1 MTSNIMTRVHGLGIV
16 LVLVLLIVA
25 FSIMSPN
32 FLDAN
37 NLFNILRQVTTLGIV
52 AVGFAFVLLTGGI
65 DLSVGYQVSLYVVV
79 CGMLMSQFDVPWPL
93 AIVLVLVLG
102 LGIGLINGLIITFT
116 GVAPLIVT
124 LSMMTILN
132 GVSYLLSKGL
142 PISGF
147 PREFSV
153 LGQGSLGVI
162 PISVIVLALV
172 WGIGYFIANKT
183 STGRYFYAIGNNVE
197 AARLSGVNTRRTLL
211 FVYAVC
217 GLFTAIGA
225 VLLLSRLN
233 SAQSATGAGFEFSVL
248 TACVLG
254 GVSVMGG
261 RGSLFGAF
269 IGVLIVGVL
278 DNGLVLLNV
287 SEYVQLVIKGVIL
300 LTAVI
305 YDAMSKNSGG
315 RRKQIGGVSIGGGK
329 GDQHDKTGE
338 QNAVPAGTGPAA
350 TA

>member
-1 MTSNIMTRVHGLGIV
+1 MTSNFMTRLHGLGIV
-16 LVLVLLIVA
+16 LVLVLLIAA

-93 AIVLVLVLG
+93 AILVVLVLG
-102 LGIGLINGLIITFT
+102 VGIGLINGIIITVT

-153 LGQGSLGVI
+153 LGQGSLGII
-162 PISVIVLALV
+162 PISVLVLALV
-172 WGIGYFIANKT
+172 WAVGYFIANKT

-300 LTAVI
+300 LAAVI
-305 YDAMSKNSGG
+305 YDAMSKSSGG
-315 RRKQIGGVSIGGGK
+315 RRKQIGGVSLGRK
-329 GDQHDKTGE
+329 
-338 QNAVPAGTGPAA
+338 PAA
-350 TA
+350 EEGPKTSTVPLG

>member
-1 MTSNIMTRVHGLGIV
+1 MISKFRPRLHELGIV
-16 LVLVLLIVA
+16 LVLVLLIIG
-25 FSIMSPN
+25 FSALSPN

-65 DLSVGYQVSLYVVV
+65 DLSVGYQISLYVVV
-79 CGMLMSQFDVPWPL
+79 CGIMMAQFDVPWPL

-102 LGIGLINGLIITFT
+102 VVIGLINGLIITLT

-147 PREFSV
+147 PSGFSV
-153 LGQGSLGVI
+153 LGQGAVIGI

-172 WGIGYFIANKT
+172 WAIGYFIANQT
-183 STGRYFYAIGNNVE
+183 YIGRYFYAIGNNVE

-211 FVYAVC
+211 LVYAVS
-217 GLFTAIGA
+217 GLFTAVGA
-225 VLLLSRLN
+225 ILLLSRLN

-287 SEYVQLVIKGVIL
+287 SEYVQLVIKGLIL
-300 LTAVI
+300 LVAVI
-305 YDAMSKNSGG
+305 YDATSKRSGG
-315 RRKQIGGVSIGGGK
+315 RRKQIGGVSIARGPTAEP
-329 GDQHDKTGE
+329 KT
-338 QNAVPAGTGPAA
+338 ATVPLS
-350 TA
+350 

>member
-1 MTSNIMTRVHGLGIV
+1 MTSKFMPRVQGLGIV
-16 LVLVLLIVA
+16 LVLVLLIIG
-25 FSIMSPN
+25 FSILSPN

-65 DLSVGYQVSLYVVV
+65 DLSVGYQISLYVVV
-79 CGMLMSQFDVPWPL
+79 CGIMMSQFDVPWPL
-93 AIVLVLVLG
+93 AILLVLVLG
-102 LGIGLINGLIITFT
+102 VVIGLINGLIITLT

-147 PREFSV
+147 PSDFSV
-153 LGQGSLGVI
+153 LGQGALIGI
-162 PISVIVLALV
+162 PVSVMVLVVV
-172 WGIGYFIANKT
+172 WAIGYFIANKT
-183 STGRYFYAIGNNVE
+183 YIGRYFYAIGNNVE

-211 FVYAVC
+211 FVYAIC
-217 GLFTAIGA
+217 GLFTAVGA

-261 RGSLFGAF
+261 RGTMFGAF
-269 IGVLIVGVL
+269 VGVLIVGVL

-287 SEYVQLVIKGVIL
+287 SEYVQLVIKGAIL
-300 LTAVI
+300 LIAVI
-305 YDAMSKNSGG
+305 YDAMSKNSKG
-315 RRKQIGGVSIGGGK
+315 RTRQIGGMTLGGK
-329 GDQHDKTGE
+329 KYGPKTTT
-338 QNAVPAGTGPAA
+338 VPLS
-350 TA
+350 

>member
-1 MTSNIMTRVHGLGIV
+1 MKALKFLPRVHGLGIV
-16 LVLVLLIVA
+16 LVLVLLIAA
-25 FSIMSPN
+25 FSFLSPN

-52 AVGFAFVLLTGGI
+52 AVGFSFVLLTGGI
-65 DLSVGYQVSLYVVV
+65 DLSVGYQISLYVVI
-79 CGMLMSQFDVPWPL
+79 CGLLMAEYELPWPL
-93 AIVLVLVLG
+93 AITIVLVLG
-102 LGIGLINGLIITFT
+102 IGIGLINGLIITLT

-132 GVSYLLSKGL
+132 GVSYLISKGL

-147 PREFSV
+147 PSEFTV
-153 LGQGSLGVI
+153 LGQGAVI
-162 PISVIVLALV
+162 GIPVSVIVLLIV
-172 WGIGYFIANKT
+172 WAVGYFIANKT
-183 STGRYFYAIGNNVE
+183 STGRYFYAIGNNIE
-197 AARLSGVNTRRTLL
+197 ASRLSGVNTRRTLL
-211 FVYAVC
+211 FVYAIC
-217 GLFTAIGA
+217 GFFTAIGA

-254 GVSVMGG
+254 GISVMGG

-287 SEYVQLVIKGVIL
+287 SEYVQLVIKGAIL

-305 YDAMSKNSGG
+305 YDAMSKNPG
-315 RRKQIGGVSIGGGK
+315 RPKQIGGMSITPKKRIETTTVPVS
-329 GDQHDKTGE
+329 
-338 QNAVPAGTGPAA
+338 
-350 TA
+350 